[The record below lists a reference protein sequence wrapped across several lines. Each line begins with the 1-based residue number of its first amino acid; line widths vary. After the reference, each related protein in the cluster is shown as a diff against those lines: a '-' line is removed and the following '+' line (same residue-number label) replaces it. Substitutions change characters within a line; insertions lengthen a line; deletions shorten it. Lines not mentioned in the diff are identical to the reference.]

1 MLLVACLSACTT
13 AVKSGS
19 NSPASAPNTSVTNN
33 NTNSDDKD
41 NKDVQI
47 SHLSKLPW
55 MLGFLSVHQIN
66 IQQGNFISQEMMAQL
81 KEGMT
86 ADQVRFVLGTPLLN
100 DLFHA
105 ERWDYPFRLQKTNGE
120 IITSHVTVFFKDQKV
135 TRFEGGNL
143 PTEKD
148 YIARIATPIPEAPK

>member
-1 MLLVACLSACTT
+1 ML
-13 AVKSGS
+13 K
-19 NSPASAPNTSVTNN
+19 
-33 NTNSDDKD
+33 
-41 NKDVQI
+41 
-47 SHLSKLPW
+47 
-55 MLGFLSVHQIN
+55 FLSVHKID

-86 ADQVRFVLGTPLLN
+86 QDQVRFVLGTPLLN

-105 ERWDYPFRLQKTNGE
+105 ERWDYPFRLQKANGE
-120 IITSHVTVFFKDQKV
+120 IITSHVTIFFKDKKV

-148 YIARIATPIPEAPK
+148 YIARIATPIPEAQK